1 MMINLIIT
9 AQQQIRAWLDE
20 DLLNEL
26 EKGNK
31 VNISAPKKLEN
42 YIKISTT
49 RNVDYYSFEENNPA
63 NRLHNI
69 CMNITHINSATFR
82 SLIIE
87 ALIPKKSWNSKSL
100 YRTIKA
106 YVRQL
111 MRNKDLLTLLISKR
125 KQRKIKNLVNAEILK
140 VRVDFNPSDL
150 NILVSNHSDLSHE
163 IVVENLNRTRKPLIQ
178 VMENWDNISS
188 KVCPASQAAALVV
201 WGEQTRRHA
210 LEIHGFPIEKT
221 HSLGSSRLN
230 NDNFLQFKK
239 SSSIK
244 ERSNERQIKLFY
256 PGFGGSH
263 ETIEFFTNML
273 DEINSKG
280 ESFRL
285 TFRPHPLM
293 LSKTIADAKRNTHE
307 LLMIDIPITDQEVDP
322 IWPILDHSIYTELM
336 KADIVIGTPSTFLL
350 EAMLLNKKIIIDY
363 RKLKTEH
370 SPRELFE
377 SRTHFREILNSTS
390 IPKLKSL
397 GDFEFL
403 AQQVMNSEQDYQ
415 HLVRDLIVEPE
426 EKFGTNLKNL
436 AESLL
441 DTSEL
446 G

>member
-26 EKGNK
+26 ENGKK
-31 VNISAPKKLEN
+31 VNIWAPKKLEN
-42 YIKISTT
+42 YIKVSTT

-63 NRLHNI
+63 NRLHDI
-69 CMNITHINSATFR
+69 CMKITHRNSATFR

-87 ALIPKKSWNSKSL
+87 ALIPQKSWSRKSL
-100 YRTIKA
+100 YGTIKA
-106 YVRQL
+106 YVRRL
-111 MRNKDLLTLLISKR
+111 LRNKDLLTLLISKR
-125 KQRKIKNLVNAEILK
+125 KQRKVKNLVNAEILK
-140 VRVDFNPSDL
+140 VRVNFTPSDL
-150 NILVSNHSDLSHE
+150 NIVVSSHSDLSHE
-163 IVVENLNRTRKPLIQ
+163 IVVENLNRMRKPLIQ

-188 KVCPASQAAALVV
+188 KVCPASQADALVV

-230 NDNFLQFKK
+230 NDKFLQFRK

-244 ERSNERQIKLFY
+244 ERSNARQINLFY

-263 ETIEFFTNML
+263 ENTDFVTNML
-273 DEINSKG
+273 NEINSNG

-293 LSKTIADAKRNTHE
+293 LSKTFADKNSNTPE
-307 LLMIDIPITDQEVDP
+307 LLVIDIPIIDHEVDP
-322 IWPILDHSIYTELM
+322 IWPILDYSMYTELM
-336 KADIVIGTPSTFLL
+336 KADIVMGTPSTFLL
-350 EAMLLNKKIIIDY
+350 EAMLLNKKIILDY

-377 SRTHFREILNSTS
+377 SRTHFKEILESNC
-390 IPKLKSL
+390 IPKLESL
-397 GDFEFL
+397 GDFKSL
-403 AQQVMNSEQDYQ
+403 AHQVMNSKQDYQ
-415 HLVRDLIVEPE
+415 HLVKDLIVGPE

-436 AESLL
+436 VESLL
-441 DTSEL
+441 DASKL